1 MRTCATCRLR
11 YVCADE
17 NENFCKNNNLRYYE
31 RDESVIDATTS
42 VPQNTNESEDIT
54 MNDILEKIRND
65 FSLDE
70 VGDILKTALCTMYT
84 KLRKEKDFYHYDMYC
99 IVSSIGAEDYDTE
112 VLFIDSPTYSEDHRS
127 IYKI

>member
-42 VPQNTNESEDIT
+42 VSQNTNESKDIT

>member
-1 MRTCATCRLR
+1 MKNCTTCLLR
-11 YVCADE
+11 YNCGQYHE
-17 NENFCKNNNLRYYE
+17 FSCKGHDLRYYV

-42 VPQNTNESEDIT
+42 VSQNTNESEDIT

>member
-42 VPQNTNESEDIT
+42 VSQNTNESKDIT

-84 KLRKEKDFYHYDMYC
+84 KLRKEKEFYHYDMYC